1 MQNFQIAHGRHSG
14 TSANKFYVNLDDET
28 SFIEFDDE
36 GILNSSDNWTLHF
49 KAKMVSGRH
58 DGPLIKKG
66 NSELNFNHDTALGFV
81 NFVNKKYIYQLPE
94 GQTKTTLLSQTEVD
108 FYLQRTTFGL
118 KIFVDTGSS
127 AEEYPLSIIGVQVE
141 IFSDSTTDKLRITG
155 NHISQVSDVWICDDS
170 LDQKGILNISAN
182 KKIHNYKSYN
192 TFDFTDKSARFAF
205 ALQMQDKFDNFIRI
219 YRTKQGV
226 IDKTTLGTETDIF
239 HQHLYLCHS
248 MRQELMF
255 VNF

>member
-1 MQNFQIAHGRHSG
+1 M
-14 TSANKFYVNLDDET
+14 
-28 SFIEFDDE
+28 
-36 GILNSSDNWTLHF
+36 
-49 KAKMVSGRH
+49 
-58 DGPLIKKG
+58 
-66 NSELNFNHDTALGFV
+66 GFV

-118 KIFVDTGSS
+118 KIFVDTGSG

-182 KKIHNYKSYN
+182 KKYIITSHIIHWILPIKV
-192 TFDFTDKSARFAF
+192 
-205 ALQMQDKFDNFIRI
+205 QD
-219 YRTKQGV
+219 
-226 IDKTTLGTETDIF
+226 L
-239 HQHLYLCHS
+239 HLLFKCKINLIILSVYI
-248 MRQELMF
+248 ELNR
-255 VNF
+255 VSLIKLH